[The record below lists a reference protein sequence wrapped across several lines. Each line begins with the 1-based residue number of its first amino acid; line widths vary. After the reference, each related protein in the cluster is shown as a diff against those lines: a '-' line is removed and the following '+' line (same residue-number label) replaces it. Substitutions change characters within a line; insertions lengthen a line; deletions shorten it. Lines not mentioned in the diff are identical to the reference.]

1 LKFRRHSTVTVWSFW
16 LVDLAMVT
24 LAFLA
29 VYRFRTTWFTFG
41 AAGPPP
47 ISDYLWILILSLPVS
62 SLSLYVFGFYRT
74 RRAISRRRDTGRLLV
89 TAAIC
94 VVAVTAAIFALKLPH
109 ISRLLVGLF
118 GVFLF
123 LLLLFE
129 KLLLLQI
136 TGYYHRRAKN
146 FRNVVVLGSDRMAHQ
161 VLELLREREEEG
173 YRVLG
178 VVIDQAEETR
188 VSVGGY
194 PVLGNLADMERITR
208 EQVVDEV
215 IVSSLPRDRLE
226 QMEDFFLMCEEQGV
240 VTRIAANF
248 FPHVIARLSV
258 EGIAEVPFLT
268 FSTVRHSENTILVKR
283 VFDLAVSSVA
293 LVVLSPLFALIAVL
307 IKLGSKGPVFF
318 KQTRV
323 GLNGRLFN
331 FYKFRSMVPDA
342 EQRKEELA
350 HLNGMSGPVFKA
362 KDDPRITWIGKRLRR
377 ASLDELPQLWN
388 VFRGDMSI
396 VGPRPPVPKEVEL
409 YERWQRRR
417 LSVKPGLTCLWQIRG
432 RNLITDFNEWVRLDL
447 EYIDQWSFSLD
458 MKIILKTI
466 PVVLTG
472 KGAV

>member
-16 LVDLAMVT
+16 LVDLAMVI

-29 VYRFRTTWFTFG
+29 VYRFRTTWFAFG

-47 ISDYLWILILSLPVS
+47 MSDYLWILYLSLAVS
-62 SLSLYVFGFYRT
+62 SLSLYGFGFYRT

-94 VVAVTAAIFALKLPH
+94 VVAAAGAIFALKLPH
-109 ISRLLVGLF
+109 VSRLLVGLF

-123 LLLLFE
+123 LFLLFE
-129 KLLLLQI
+129 KWLLLQI
-136 TGYYHRRAKN
+136 TGYYHRQAKH
-146 FRNVVVLGSDRMAHQ
+146 FRNVVVIGSDRMARE

-178 VVIDQAEETR
+178 VVIDQAEEAR
-188 VSVGGY
+188 GSVGNY
-194 PVLGNLADMERITR
+194 PVLGTLADMERITR

-215 IVSSLPRDRLE
+215 IVSVSRARLE

-268 FSTVRHSENTILVKR
+268 FSTVRHSENTILMKR

-293 LVVLSPLFALIAVL
+293 LVLLSPLFALIAVL

-323 GLNGRLFN
+323 GLNGRLFT

-350 HLNGMSGPVFKA
+350 HLNGMSGPVFKV
-362 KDDPRITWIGKRLRR
+362 KNDPRITWIGKHLRR
-377 ASLDELPQLWN
+377 ASMDELPQLWN
-388 VFRGDMSI
+388 VFVGDMSI
-396 VGPRPPVPKEVEL
+396 VGPRPPVPKEVKL

-432 RNLITDFNEWVRLDL
+432 RNLITDFDEWVRLDL
-447 EYIDQWSFSLD
+447 EYIDHWSFSLD
-458 MKIILKTI
+458 LKIILMTI

-472 KGAV
+472 KGAT